1 MVKCLLKEVA
11 LMNSF
16 DSMNNLKRKKAKD
29 INLKEFYYV
38 IKKRI
43 WMVVVITLI
52 TTTLGAYH
60 SISTNTPL
68 YQSSS
73 RIIISA
79 GPDDRN
85 SLQVIIKDSIVLD
98 KVVKELGLPQS
109 PEALASQITVAS
121 IDNSQVV
128 SIGVTDTNPY
138 RAAKIATT
146 TANVFKEEI
155 PIIKIFKDV
164 SVSLLSDAKVN
175 PHPIN
180 QSQNRMII
188 ISLIVG
194 LVIGIGLVFLLDSLD
209 DTLRTDREVEEMVG
223 LPVLGRVSKMNKKNL
238 KKKYKKQAGLEL
250 RGETI
255 GYK

>member
-1 MVKCLLKEVA
+1 MVKCPFKEVA

-29 INLKEFYYV
+29 INLKELYYV
-38 IKKRI
+38 IKKRL

-73 RIIISA
+73 RIIIST
-79 GPDDRN
+79 GPEERN
-85 SLQVIIKDSIVLD
+85 TLQVIIKDSTVLD

-146 TANVFKEEI
+146 TAKVFKEEI
-155 PIIKIFKDV
+155 PNIMDFKDV
-164 SVSLLSDAKVN
+164 RLLSDAKVN
-175 PHPIN
+175 PWPIN
-180 QSQNRMII
+180 QSPNKMII